1 MRTEEFDF
9 DTEKRVMPADP
20 VELRGKKRENGRMV
34 VLDRSA
40 DTVEHTVF
48 SDIVDHLRPGDLLV
62 LNDSYMLSNTL
73 TFRHG
78 DRTLDLNVYGHE
90 PGGTNIVKISSGER
104 LRRGEAL
111 TSVDDERL
119 TCTLL
124 ESQPDDLW
132 KVAFEPAELLIETLD
147 RHGRRVDENIHL
159 DPTSWRERPDAYRS
173 VYAKTPGSL
182 EIPSA
187 GLHFSKELL
196 DRVVDKGVELAYITL
211 HVGATE
217 ILAVRH
223 ISAENVEDHEV
234 RPEYFEIGS
243 EAATRLTRAVSEGR
257 RVVAV
262 GTTVMR
268 ALESLPIDKES
279 GGTIEPRK
287 DWTDLYI
294 HPGYRFKI
302 IDVLLTNL
310 HRPRSS
316 HIVLTAAF
324 GGKDLVMRSY
334 GEIVDD
340 GEYEFD
346 MFGDSMLIL

>member
-90 PGGTNIVKISSGER
+90 PGGTNIVKISSGEQ
-104 LRRGEAL
+104 LRPREAL

-159 DPTSWRERPDAYRS
+159 DPTSWREQPDAYRS

-223 ISAENVEDHEV
+223 ISAEKVEDHEV
-234 RPEYFEIGS
+234 RPNTSRSVRRPLRDSPVPYPREDAS
-243 EAATRLTRAVSEGR
+243 SRSARRSCALSNRSRSTRSPGERSNHERTGRTSISTRGTDSRSLT
-257 RVVAV
+257 
-262 GTTVMR
+262 
-268 ALESLPIDKES
+268 
-279 GGTIEPRK
+279 
-287 DWTDLYI
+287 
-294 HPGYRFKI
+294 
-302 IDVLLTNL
+302 
-310 HRPRSS
+310 
-316 HIVLTAAF
+316 
-324 GGKDLVMRSY
+324 SY
-334 GEIVDD
+334 
-340 GEYEFD
+340 
-346 MFGDSMLIL
+346 